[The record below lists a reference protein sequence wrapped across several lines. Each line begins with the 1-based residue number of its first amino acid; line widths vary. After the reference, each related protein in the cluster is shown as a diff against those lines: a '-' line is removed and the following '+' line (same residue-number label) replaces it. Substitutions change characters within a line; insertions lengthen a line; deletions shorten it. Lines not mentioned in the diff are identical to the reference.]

1 MEINIGTKIRE
12 LRRARGLTQEELA
25 VRLNVSPQAVSKWEN
40 NTCYPD
46 MAQIPA
52 LASFFGVSLDELFSY
67 DVTQL
72 NAKIDAIIKEAGR
85 YFWNNRD
92 KCEQIYLQALKEY
105 PDNERLRTELLE
117 LYLTRGNETM
127 SNEEFIEFARQL
139 AADTKDVFLQ
149 FRAKGVLVSLYLRQD
164 RYGEAKAIIDSLPVV
179 YPYMLG
185 DKMRSSS
192 YMLKGEDRLTWAKEW
207 KIIEIQ
213 ELYIACEMEGAGY
226 YETGRY
232 EEALTSFEQ
241 YCRVIETFMK
251 SDEICLDSYLW
262 SGMQTHHWCAY
273 LRQAGC
279 LTKLGRTEEAKTKL
293 HRAHE
298 ILLRAWRKKDGSED
312 YFQKEPEHY
321 LAPFRQYYGEWG
333 LDALGVCP
341 W

>member
-1 MEINIGTKIRE
+1 MEIRIGTKIRE
-12 LRRARGLTQEELA
+12 LRRQRGLTQEELA
-25 VRLNVSPQAVSKWEN
+25 ARLNISSQAVSKWEN
-40 NTCYPD
+40 DTCYPD
-46 MAQIPA
+46 ITQIPA
-52 LASFFGVSLDELFSY
+52 LAGFFGVSLDELFSY

-85 YFWNNRD
+85 YFWDNRD

-213 ELYIACEMEGAGY
+213 ELYIACLQEGTGY
-226 YETGRY
+226 FEIGQY
-232 EEALTSFEQ
+232 EEALVSFGQ
-241 YCRVIETFMK
+241 YRRTLELFMK

-273 LRQAGC
+273 LREAGC
-279 LTKLGRTEEAKTKL
+279 LAKLGRTDEAKAKL
-293 HRAHE
+293 YRAHE
-298 ILLRAWRKKDGSED
+298 ILTHAWREKDGSAD
-312 YFQKEPEHY
+312 YFAKEPETY
-321 LAPFRQYYGEWG
+321 LAPFRSYYSEWG
-333 LDALGVCP
+333 ADELGPCP